1 MNKKFMFGMLILCA
15 LVCGGYAQMNKG
27 VNAIG
32 SKDGIF
38 AVMETAKGDIV
49 INLFYKQTP
58 LTVVN
63 FVGLAE
69 GKLDATKE
77 KPFYDNLKFHS
88 LDRKSVV

>member
-32 SKDGIF
+32 GKDGIF

-49 INLFYKQTP
+49 INLSVWRKEDLMQQKESRFT
-58 LTVVN
+58 TV
-63 FVGLAE
+63 
-69 GKLDATKE
+69 
-77 KPFYDNLKFHS
+77 
-88 LDRKSVV
+88 